1 VFEEVLSGSVERS
14 GFYRASEGR
23 RGDAKV
29 VGTIVGATWV
39 FVVVVVG
46 RGIYVFEIVL
56 KLSGS
61 CLCRIIF

>member
-1 VFEEVLSGSVERS
+1 
-14 GFYRASEGR
+14 
-23 RGDAKV
+23 V

-46 RGIYVFEIVL
+46 RGIYIFEIVL

-61 CLCRIIF
+61 CLCRRKM